1 MANLSTLTFAIVIVI
16 SCFVAN
22 GMLGARTKVD
32 HVKTNKMIQE
42 IGRYSVEE
50 YNRLPRST
58 TANGEGGLRFSRV
71 VEAEQQV
78 VSGMKYYMKIEA
90 LTKSGDPK
98 VFESVVVVKPWLR
111 SKQLVKFGPSQA
123 VLRPVW

>member
-1 MANLSTLTFAIVIVI
+1 MVRKWSIST
-16 SCFVAN
+16 
-22 GMLGARTKVD
+22 M
-32 HVKTNKMIQE
+32 
-42 IGRYSVEE
+42 YSVDE

-58 TANGEGGLRFSRV
+58 TANDEGGLRFSRV

-90 LTKSGDPK
+90 LTKSGDPQ

-111 SKQLVKFGPSQA
+111 SKKLVTFGPSQA